1 MMTDTPRFYIS
12 RHFAVPRDKMWAA
25 WTQPDQ
31 LQQWFGP
38 KGWNNGLL
46 AFDLRPGGEWR
57 GQMQTPDGSVM
68 YSKFVFREI
77 EEPSHL
83 TWIHGF
89 ADEQGNRARAPFAPE
104 FPLELLTT
112 VRFADEDG
120 GTRVDLSWEPID
132 ATTEERAFFAGMMES
147 MTGGW
152 TGSFDQLDEFMR
164 ESV

>member
-1 MMTDTPRFYIS
+1 MMTDTSRFSIS
-12 RHFAVPRDKMWAA
+12 RQFAVPRDKMWTA

-31 LQQWFGP
+31 LLQWFGP

-46 AFDLRPGGEWR
+46 AFDFRPGGEWR

-68 YSKFVFREI
+68 YSKFIFREI
-77 EEPSHL
+77 EEPSRL

-89 ADEQGNRARAPFAPE
+89 ADEQGNRVRAPFAPE

-112 VRFADEDG
+112 VRFTDEDG

-132 ATTEERAFFAGMMES
+132 ATAEEREFFAGMMES
-147 MTGGW
+147 MTSGW